1 MAGALPANFGQK
13 YLKTGQFGQKGKQAI
28 KTAGFATPQDFL
40 KAANVNMNSANL
52 AGNQQGFKPVFQQT
66 LAAGNNPSG
75 TPTSNGGTINNP
87 NGAPTQDPVQPQ
99 NPTPPAQPG
108 LGQGFMQQAVDQTNA
123 GANILN
129 NGNPAT
135 DPLLGAG
142 GNYTTGAQQDFGK
155 VDMLAGSAR
164 AKGADILNTL
174 SQQQVAADQDIQNLF
189 NAQPLDTLRSN
200 LAQMNSAAQAG
211 GRTNSRSGNEM
222 SADLQRGLLRDQ
234 ATARLGSNNQ
244 FRAQTIG
251 ELGTQRQTDLGLG
264 NMYSGQGLGQGQLG
278 NQALST
284 GGQLVNDTNRVGNEI
299 FNNGFQNQLGT
310 VGLINNLSQQNF
322 NTQNQLLQKA
332 LANITGSR
340 QNRQSM
346 DILRQQ
352 LAMQQQ
358 AAQGPSFME
367 GLLSSGLGAA
377 TGGLF

>member
-13 YLKTGQFGQKGKQAI
+13 YLKTGQFGKAGKQAI
-28 KTAGFATPQDFL
+28 KTAGFATPEDFL
-40 KAANVNMNSANL
+40 KASGVSGGRLPQASMQSKMQNTL
-52 AGNQQGFKPVFQQT
+52 KQGYQAPQNT
-66 LAAGNNPSG
+66 
-75 TPTSNGGTINNP
+75 
-87 NGAPTQDPVQPQ
+87 PTQDPVQPQ
-99 NPTPPAQPG
+99 NPTPPAQPPADPG
-108 LGQGFMQQAVDQTNA
+108 LGQGLMNQAVDQTNA
-123 GANILN
+123 GADILN

-142 GNYTTGAQQDFGK
+142 NNYTTGAQQDFGK
-155 VDMLAGSAR
+155 VDFLAQQAR
-164 AKGADILNTL
+164 NQGQVILNANAR
-174 SQQQVAADQDIQNLF
+174 QQGEADQDIQNF
-189 NAQPLDTLRSN
+189 YNAQPLDTLRSN
-200 LAQMNSAAQAG
+200 LAQMNSAAQAT
-211 GRTNSRSGNEM
+211 GRTNARSTNELG
-222 SADLQRGLLRDQ
+222 AELQRGLLRDQ
-234 ATARLGSNNQ
+234 AGARLASNNQ
-244 FRAQTIG
+244 FRGQEFQ
-251 ELGTQRQTDLGLG
+251 ELDRQRTTDLGLG

-278 NQALST
+278 NQALSA

-358 AAQGPSFME
+358 AAQGPGFWG
-367 GLLSSGLGAA
+367 GLAGGAISGL
-377 TGGLF
+377 TGGMG